1 MAELNAPNMEM
12 QPKLSRNGKRL
23 WSKAQKRLIVGEAM
37 RSGTSVSV
45 LSRRYDINA
54 NLIFRWMKLSGFE
67 AEKKQLLIPVGVIAP
82 PTVSPS
88 KQDQTAKSSPPS
100 SLGGPKLIE
109 SELRDGTKVRID
121 GDVRLP
127 VLQSV
132 LKMVRG
138 LA

>member
-1 MAELNAPNMEM
+1 MVELIAPNMDM
-12 QPKLSRNGKRL
+12 QPQLSRNGKRL
-23 WSKAQKRLIVGEAM
+23 WSKAQKRVIVGEAM

-54 NLIFRWMKLSGFE
+54 NLIFRWMKLAGFE
-67 AEKKQLLIPVGVIAP
+67 TENKQQLIPVGVIAP
-82 PTVSPS
+82 PSVPPS
-88 KQDQTAKSSPPS
+88 KRDQTTNASPKLPV
-100 SLGGPKLIE
+100 GTPKLIE
-109 SELRDGTKVRID
+109 IELRDGTKVRID

-138 LA
+138 LT

>member
-1 MAELNAPNMEM
+1 MAETFAPNMDM
-12 QPKLSRNGKRL
+12 QPKLSRNRKRL
-23 WSKAQKRLIVGEAM
+23 WSKAQKRLIVSEAM

-54 NLIFRWMKLSGFE
+54 NLIFRWMKLAGFE
-67 AEKKQLLIPVGVIAP
+67 AEKKQQLIPVGVIAP
-82 PTVSPS
+82 PSVPLL
-88 KQDQTAKSSPPS
+88 KQDQGGRSSPTLS
-100 SLGGPKLIE
+100 QGGPKLIE
-109 SELRDGTKVRID
+109 IELRDGTKVRID